1 MQELSVIGNL
11 FKTRNDCLSELL
23 GFFDQNFLNREKIP
37 VLSNRLQQIIE
48 EVVKLYPQVVPDE
61 NDVVA

>member
-1 MQELSVIGNL
+1 MIGNL
-11 FKTRNDCLSELL
+11 FKTRNYCLSELL
-23 GFFDQNFLNREKIP
+23 GFFDQNLLNREKIP